1 MGDKIEIKDIV
12 ALIDQYAEQEGMS
25 VHEVFNTLNRFDQI
39 TQLNVNNRARN
50 ALANVDITCFED
62 LLDCSPY
69 DLTRIPNIGAETHTK
84 IRDALWDFGYR
95 IDSRNGFNHIP
106 IRYHREE
113 LSIHNCSV
121 SVNYHNS
128 YEHCPWVKPNGFKY
142 CYGLSKRFIENSK
155 K

>member
-1 MGDKIEIKDIV
+1 MKGKIEIADIV
-12 ALIDQYAEQEGMS
+12 ALIDQYAEQEETS
-25 VHEVFNTLNRFDQI
+25 VHEVFNTLNRYDQI

-50 ALANVDITCFED
+50 ALANADITCFDD

-69 DLTRIPNIGAETHTK
+69 DLTRIPNIGAETYTK
-84 IRDALWDFGYR
+84 ICDALWDFGYR
-95 IDSRNGFNHIP
+95 IESWNGFNHIP
-106 IRYHREE
+106 IRYHLVDLPIYR
-113 LSIHNCSV
+113 SV

-142 CYGLSKRFIENSK
+142 CYGLSKRFIKNSK